1 MMAHESR
8 DRIRTT
14 DFLFTSMLLFVTE
27 ITKNALSLQITVL
40 VELTL
45 CNYV

>member
-1 MMAHESR
+1 
-8 DRIRTT
+8 
-14 DFLFTSMLLFVTE
+14 MLLFVTE